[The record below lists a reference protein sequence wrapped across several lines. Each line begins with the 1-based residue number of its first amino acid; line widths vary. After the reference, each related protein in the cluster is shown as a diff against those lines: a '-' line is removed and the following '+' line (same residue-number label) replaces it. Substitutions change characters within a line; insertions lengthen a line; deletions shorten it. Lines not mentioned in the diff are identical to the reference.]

1 MAANYQDHKEY
12 FSPAT
17 ARGDRDR
24 PSGAGKGGRAE
35 GALAPPQSSLLMCPF
50 C

>member
-24 PSGAGKGGRAE
+24 PSGQ
-35 GALAPPQSSLLMCPF
+35 ALLKVLC
-50 C
+50 

>member
-24 PSGAGKGGRAE
+24 PSGAGKGEGR
-35 GALAPPQSSLLMCPF
+35 GGVSPPQSSLLMCPF